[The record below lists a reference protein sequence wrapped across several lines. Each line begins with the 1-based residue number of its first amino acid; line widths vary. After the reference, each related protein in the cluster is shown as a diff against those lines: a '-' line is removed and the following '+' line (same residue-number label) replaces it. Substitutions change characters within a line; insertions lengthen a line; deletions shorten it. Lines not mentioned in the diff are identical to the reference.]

1 MLNEGGRMK
10 KKIIVLSVGIVI
22 GLTALLFYFFYLENP
37 NRKVL
42 AHVNDEEITLRH
54 FNEEVQKLESPIRE
68 MCQEDPNQ
76 LLEQMVMKRLLVQEA
91 KRQGITP
98 PPRTYKDEAKGK
110 LSPEDALIGE
120 LMKKKFPSPPE
131 VTRDEVKTY
140 YNLLKDR
147 MGGRTLEQMT
157 PMLEE
162 AIREGKQ
169 QEQVGQFM
177 KELLRNAKVEI
188 NQILIKK
195 ISAKPPE
202 SNTEEDLK
210 KALTSGKPILVD
222 FGANSCI
229 PCRQLR
235 PVLKE
240 ISTEYRE
247 KAKILVIDV
256 YKYQHL
262 AREYKI
268 VVLPTLVFFDPKG
281 KEVFRQV
288 GVMEK
293 EKIIAKLKEIG
304 MET

>member
-1 MLNEGGRMK
+1 MK
-10 KKIIVLSVGIVI
+10 GKITLVALGIGI
-22 GLTALLFYFFYLENP
+22 GLVALLFYFFYLESP
-37 NRKVL
+37 SRKVL
-42 AHVNDEEITLRH
+42 AHVNDEEITLSH
-54 FNEEVQKLESPIRE
+54 FNEEVGKLESPIRE
-68 MCQEDPNQ
+68 MCQEDPNR

-91 KRQGITP
+91 KKQGITP

-110 LSPEDALIGE
+110 LSPEDVLVEELI
-120 LMKKKFPSPPE
+120 KKKFPTPPE

-140 YNLLKDR
+140 YHLLKDK
-147 MGGRTLEQMT
+147 MGGRPMEQMA

-169 QEQVGQFM
+169 QEQIGQFM

-188 NQILIKK
+188 NQILLKK
-195 ISAKPPE
+195 IAAKPPE

-210 KALTSGKPILVD
+210 KALASGKPILVD

-235 PVLKE
+235 PILKE
-240 ISTEYRE
+240 ISIEYRE
-247 KAKILVIDV
+247 KAKILVIDI
-256 YKYQHL
+256 YQYQHL

-268 VVLPTLVFFDPKG
+268 VVLPTLVFFDSKG

-288 GVMEK
+288 GMMDK
-293 EKIIAKLKEIG
+293 ERIIAKLKEIG
-304 MET
+304 MES